1 MRDRTSRKRIQMF
14 FLRLTCPA
22 DEAEWLSAELWDAGT
37 AGIQEID
44 RDGKITLLSGFETNE
59 SRESLLR
66 RFALYRPEW
75 EHDDATDWVAH
86 TKEAWPPRRVGEHL
100 FLTPPWHDGETPPG
114 RIRIVH
120 NPGLACGT
128 GEHPCTQLA
137 LEALERCKLAGRTVA
152 DVGTGSGILAIA
164 ALRLGAARAVGLDT
178 DEAALAAARENFALN
193 GLPALLAA
201 GSADA
206 MQSRTADVTVANISA
221 TVLLSISDDLLRITK
236 PSGTLILTG
245 FPEWEL
251 SASLGIF
258 PSASVSAMNEWRC
271 IVATL

>member
-1 MRDRTSRKRIQMF
+1 MF
-14 FLRLTCPA
+14 FLRLTCPS

-44 RDGKITLLSGFETNE
+44 RDGEITLLSGFEKNE

-86 TKEAWPPRRVGEHL
+86 TKEAWPPRRVGERL
-100 FLTPPWHDGETPPG
+100 FLTPPWYDGETPSG
-114 RIRIVH
+114 CLRVIH

-137 LEALERCKLAGRTVA
+137 LEALEKCMLTGATVA

-193 GLPALLAA
+193 GLPALLSA
-201 GSADA
+201 GSAEA
-206 MQSRTADVTVANISA
+206 VQSGTADVTVANIGA
-221 TVLLSISDDLLRITK
+221 TVLLAISEDLLRIIK
-236 PSGTLILTG
+236 PNGTLILTG

-251 SASLGIF
+251 SALRKMF